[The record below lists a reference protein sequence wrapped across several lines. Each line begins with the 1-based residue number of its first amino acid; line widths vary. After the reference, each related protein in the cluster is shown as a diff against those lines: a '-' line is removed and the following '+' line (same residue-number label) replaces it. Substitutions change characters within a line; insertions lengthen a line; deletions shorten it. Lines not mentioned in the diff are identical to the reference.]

1 VTGARPGAAPS
12 AKAAAGFTLIELLV
26 AIAIAAVLLR
36 IAMPGMSSVMLSV
49 QLSSYANSFTSTVQ
63 SARSEAISRNGFVT
77 VCRSTSGTSCASS
90 GDFQQGW
97 ILFVDVNGNG
107 SVETGDTILR
117 KQGALSSDYRF
128 TSSAYS
134 LVFQPSGVGSTSA
147 TLVLCRSEPAGEQ
160 RRDLSVTSTGRVN
173 VSTVRNTTC
182 P

>member
-1 VTGARPGAAPS
+1 VSPRRAT
-12 AKAAAGFTLIELLV
+12 GFTLIELLV

-36 IAMPGMSSVMLSV
+36 IAMPGMSSVMLGV
-49 QLSSYANSFTSTVQ
+49 QLSSYANSFSSTVQ
-63 SARSEAISRNGFVT
+63 TARSEAITRNGFVT
-77 VCRSTSGTSCASS
+77 VCRSSSGTACATS

-97 ILFVDVNGNG
+97 IVFADVNGNG
-107 SVETGDTILR
+107 SVDSGETVLR
-117 KQGALSSDYRF
+117 TQGALSTEFRF
-128 TSSAYS
+128 TSTAYA

-160 RRDLSVTSTGRVN
+160 RRDFSVTSTGRVN